1 MYACVHVSNAFPR
14 HDRVYVCI
22 HACTCLMC
30 VYIYVIYVCM
40 HVSNTSAMIMCL
52 MDICMYVLYVCSDH
66 LAMPWMMACLHA
78 FAGMMLCMYE
88 CMHVSMHLEA

>member
-1 MYACVHVSNAFPR
+1 M
-14 HDRVYVCI
+14 
-22 HACTCLMC
+22 HACMHVPN
-30 VYIYVIYVCM
+30 VYIYLYVIYVCM
-40 HVSNTSAMIMCL
+40 HVSNASAMIMCL

-66 LAMPWMMACLHA
+66 LAMPWMMACMPA